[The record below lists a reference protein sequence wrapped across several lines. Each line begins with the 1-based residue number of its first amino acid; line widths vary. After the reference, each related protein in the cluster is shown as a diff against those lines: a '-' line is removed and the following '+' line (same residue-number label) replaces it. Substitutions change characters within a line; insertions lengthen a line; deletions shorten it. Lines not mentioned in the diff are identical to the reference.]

1 MSKYVKNLITEHIR
15 RRLEG
20 VHSALLVNVIGMDAN
35 TNTRLRR
42 QLREKNIHLM
52 VVKNSLASRA
62 VAGTPLDGLFEGITG
77 PAAICWGGDDI
88 VSLAKEVVRAAKDE
102 KYAPLAT
109 RGGIM
114 DGERLSP
121 EKVEEVATWPGRS
134 EQLSL
139 LVRQILGPGAT
150 LAAHVLGPGAT
161 LASQIAQK
169 AEGPEGEA
177 APAASETAATP
188 GGA

>member
-15 RRLEG
+15 RRLDG

-42 QLREKNIHLM
+42 ELREKNIHLM
-52 VVKNSLASRA
+52 VVKNSLAARA
-62 VAGTPLDGLFEGITG
+62 VAGTPLDGLFEGVTG
-77 PAAICWGGDDI
+77 PAAICWGGEDI

-102 KYAPLAT
+102 KYAPLAP

-114 DGERLSP
+114 DGERLTP
-121 EKVEEVATWPGRS
+121 EQIEQVATWPGRS
-134 EQLSL
+134 EQLSI
-139 LVRQILGPGAT
+139 LVSQILGPGAT
-150 LAAHVLGPGAT
+150 LAAQILGPGAT

-169 AEGPEGEA
+169 AEGADGEP
-177 APAASETAATP
+177 APDGSEAAATP
-188 GGA
+188 GGG

>member
-35 TNTRLRR
+35 TNSRLRR
-42 QLREKNIHLM
+42 EFREKNIHLM
-52 VVKNSLASRA
+52 VVKNSLAARA
-62 VAGTPLDGLFEGITG
+62 VAGTPLDGLFEGVTG
-77 PAAICWGGDDI
+77 PAAICWGGEDI
-88 VSLAKEVVRAAKDE
+88 VSLAKEVVRAAKDS
-102 KYAPLAT
+102 KYAPLTT

-121 EKVEEVATWPGRS
+121 EQIEQVATWPGRA
-134 EQLSL
+134 EQLSM
-139 LVRQILGPGAT
+139 LVRQILGPGAN
-150 LAAHVLGPGAT
+150 LAAQILGPGAT

-169 AEGPEGEA
+169 AEGAHGDA
-177 APAASETAATP
+177 APAGGETTTPAGAS
-188 GGA
+188 

>member
-15 RRLEG
+15 RRLQG
-20 VHSALLVNVIGMDAN
+20 VHSALLVNVIGLDAN
-35 TNTRLRR
+35 TNSRLRR
-42 QLREKNIHLM
+42 ELREKKIHLM
-52 VVKNSLASRA
+52 VVKNSLAARA
-62 VAGTPLDGLFEGITG
+62 VAGTPLDGLFEGIAG
-77 PAAICWGGDDI
+77 PAAICWGGEDI
-88 VSLAKEVVRAAKDE
+88 VSLAKEVVRAAKDG

-121 EKVEEVATWPGRS
+121 EQIEQVATWPGRS
-134 EQLSL
+134 EQLSM

-150 LAAHVLGPGAT
+150 LAAQILGPGAT

-169 AEGPEGEA
+169 AQRAEGDA
-177 APAASETAATP
+177 AAADSPTAGP
-188 GGA
+188 SGSS